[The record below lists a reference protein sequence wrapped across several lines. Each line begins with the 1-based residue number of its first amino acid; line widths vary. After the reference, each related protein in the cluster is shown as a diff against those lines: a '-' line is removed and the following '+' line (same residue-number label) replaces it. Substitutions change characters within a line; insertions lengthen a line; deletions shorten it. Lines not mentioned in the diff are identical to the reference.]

1 MALHPAVAASR
12 VAVRRAL
19 AGLEPGATLLV
30 ACSGGA
36 DSLAL
41 LAAAVFESRT
51 TNLRVVG
58 VTVDHGLQ
66 VDSVDHAAAVVAQ
79 MSELGA
85 VETASA
91 RVRVDAPGLGPEAAA
106 RRARYEVIETM
117 LEHFDAE
124 ICLLG
129 HTQDDQAET
138 VLMGLAR
145 GSGARSLAGM
155 RRSFDHFR
163 RPFLDL
169 TRQQTEAACE
179 VQGINWWTD
188 PHNDDPAYTRV
199 RVRKSLMPALER
211 ELGPGVAAALARTAD
226 QLRSDADFLDD
237 MAAEALSAIS
247 TEVGLPVADLGQL
260 APAIR
265 TRVLRM
271 AAVEAGAIAAELFA
285 AHVGEIDRLVTDW
298 RGQAGVDLPGHLTAR
313 RVAGVLVFIPKS
325 SL

>member
-66 VDSVDHAAAVVAQ
+66 VDSADHAAAVVAQ

-179 VQGINWWTD
+179 AQGITWWTD
-188 PHNDDPAYTRV
+188 PHKDDPAYTRV

>member
-1 MALHPAVAASR
+1 MGLHPAVAASR
-12 VAVRRAL
+12 VVVRRVL
-19 AGLEPGATLLV
+19 SGLEPGATVMV

-41 LAAAVFESRT
+41 LAATVFESRAR
-51 TNLRVVG
+51 NLRVVA

-66 VDSVDHAAAVVAQ
+66 AGSADHAAAVVAQ

-85 VETASA
+85 DQAVCA
-91 RVRVDAPGLGPEAAA
+91 RVKVDAPGLGPEAAA
-106 RRARYEVIETM
+106 RRARYEVLETM
-117 LEHFDAE
+117 LDHFGVE

-138 VLMGLAR
+138 VLLGLAR
-145 GSGARSLAGM
+145 GSGTRSLAGM
-155 RRSFDHFR
+155 RRSFDHFA

-169 TRQQTEAACE
+169 TRKQTEAACE
-179 VQGINWWTD
+179 AQGINWWED
-188 PHNDDPAYTRV
+188 PHNDDPAFARV
-199 RVRKSLMPALER
+199 RVRKAVMPALEH

-226 QLRSDADFLDD
+226 QLRADADFLDD

-247 TEVGLPVADLGQL
+247 SEAGLPVSELTQL

-271 AAVEAGAIAAELFA
+271 AAVGAGAIAAELFA
-285 AHVGEIDRLVTDW
+285 EHIGEIDRLITDW
-298 RGQAGVDLPGHLTAR
+298 RGQKGVDLPGHLTAR
-313 RVAGVLVFIPKS
+313 RVAGVVVFIPKS

>member
-179 VQGINWWTD
+179 AQGITWWTD

>member
-1 MALHPAVAASR
+1 M
-12 VAVRRAL
+12 
-19 AGLEPGATLLV
+19 

-66 VDSVDHAAAVVAQ
+66 VDSADHAAAVVAQ

-179 VQGINWWTD
+179 AQGITWWTD

>member
-1 MALHPAVAASR
+1 
-12 VAVRRAL
+12 
-19 AGLEPGATLLV
+19 
-30 ACSGGA
+30 
-36 DSLAL
+36 
-41 LAAAVFESRT
+41 
-51 TNLRVVG
+51 
-58 VTVDHGLQ
+58 DHGLQ

-179 VQGINWWTD
+179 AQGITWWTD

>member
-179 VQGINWWTD
+179 AQGITWWTD

-247 TEVGLPVADLGQL
+247 SEAGLPVSELTQL

-271 AAVEAGAIAAELFA
+271 AAVGAGAIAAELFA
-285 AHVGEIDRLVTDW
+285 EHIGEIDRLVTDW